1 MTINFEIDVILKNN
15 LTPNQFTLL
24 YTIYHNKTEF
34 NKLLEVFD
42 EQYVLKEL
50 EFLRDKGYIII
61 YKYADSVNDYNM
73 IVTELFTEIISIDTS
88 TNYFEEFIKLYPVKV
103 QRTDGLY
110 DYLRTDL
117 SRCKRAYNKLVNGKK
132 AKHEKLTDL
141 LKYELQIRQ
150 QENSMKYMKRLPKWL
165 SSEEW
170 KVYEERRKSEGLSNE
185 TKNTGYGTTLI

>member
-24 YTIYHNKTEF
+24 YTIYHNRAEF
-34 NKLLEVFD
+34 TKLLEMFD
-42 EQYVLKEL
+42 EEYVLKEL
-50 EFLRDKGYIII
+50 EFLCDKGYIIV
-61 YKYADSVNDYNM
+61 YKDAVNISDYNI

-117 SRCKRAYNKLVNGKK
+117 SRCKKLYNKLVNGKK
-132 AKHEKLTDL
+132 AKHEKLIDL

-150 QENSMKYMKRLPKWL
+150 QENSMKYMKRLPKWI

-170 KVYEERRKSEGLSNE
+170 KVFEERRKSEGSSNGL
-185 TKNTGYGTTLI
+185 KNTGYGTTLI